1 MLCVK
6 KEAVIYVYAL
16 DINPAIQIPTTK
28 YKVYDG
34 YNAQATLRT
43 TIMHRLC
50 IKSHSEL
57 SPCTNPELCVYPKKE
72 SHGSKSGHKR
82 LNSGTEN

>member
-1 MLCVK
+1 MGQ
-6 KEAVIYVYAL
+6 KEVVIYVYAL
-16 DINPAIQIPTTK
+16 DINPTIQIPTTK

-50 IKSHSEL
+50 RSHTVSYHRAQTQNYVFTQKRRVMVL
-57 SPCTNPELCVYPKKE
+57 KVGTNV
-72 SHGSKSGHKR
+72 
-82 LNSGTEN
+82 